1 MNLTMNINFV
11 SATRAASSLALAVLL
26 ICASSNAFP
35 AHAQKRR
42 VRPASTTNVSSRSL
56 TVRTEPLAIIWL
68 DEVRRGVSDQSGKLH
83 ITKVSPGRHTLRV
96 RANGFSERQLSI
108 LPAQRGI
115 ITIKLTRTTD
125 AAELAFQEAEALR
138 EKARDGESRQAA
150 KAAYE
155 RALQLRAAYPAAHVG
170 LARVLLDLNDYNAAL
185 AEIARARRTRPV
197 YPEASAVEGRILRED
212 ADPAG
217 AITAFR
223 RSIREARGF
232 QPEAHTGLARVL
244 EDQGQYAE
252 ATTEFRTAIN
262 QLSDTEPALYQL
274 LGAAYEK
281 QQNYKEAVAAYEKYL
296 QLAPEGTY
304 ASAIR
309 SFIDQLKKQAAE
321 QQTPQV

>member
-26 ICASSNAFP
+26 IASSNTFL

-42 VRPASTTNVSSRSL
+42 ARPASTTNVSPRSI
-56 TVRTEPLAIIWL
+56 TIRTEPQAIVWL
-68 DEVRRGVSDQSGKLH
+68 DEVRRGVSDQSGKLD
-83 ITKVSPGRHTLRV
+83 ITKVLPGRHALRV
-96 RANGFSERQLSI
+96 RAAGFSERTLPV
-108 LPAQRGI
+108 LPAQRGL

-138 EKARDGESRQAA
+138 EKAHDDESKQAA

-155 RALQLRAAYPAAHVG
+155 RALRLRPAHPAARVG
-170 LARVLLDLNDYNAAL
+170 LARVMLELNDYNAAL
-185 AEIARARRTRPV
+185 AEIAAARRTRPV

-223 RSIREARGF
+223 RSIREARGL

-244 EDQGQYAE
+244 EDQGKYAE

>member
-1 MNLTMNINFV
+1 MNTNFV
-11 SATRAASSLALAVLL
+11 SATRVASSLALAVLL
-26 ICASSNAFP
+26 IASSNAFP
-35 AHAQKRR
+35 AHAQRR
-42 VRPASTTNVSSRSL
+42 RARPATASATNFSSRSIN
-56 TVRTEPLAIIWL
+56 VRTEPLAIVWL
-68 DEVRRGVSDQSGKLH
+68 DEVRRGTTDPSGKLD
-83 ITKVSPGRHTLRV
+83 ITKVSPGRHALRV
-96 RANGFSERQLSI
+96 RANGFSERM
-108 LPAQRGI
+108 LPVLTGRGLF
-115 ITIKLTRTTD
+115 TIKLTRTTD
-125 AAELAFQEAEALR
+125 AAVLAFQEAEALR
-138 EKARDGESRQAA
+138 EKARDDESKQAA

-155 RALQLRAAYPAAHVG
+155 RALRLRSAYPAARVG

-185 AEIARARRTRPV
+185 AEIAHARRARPV

-223 RSIREARGF
+223 RSIREARGL

-244 EDQGQYAE
+244 EDQGKYAE

-274 LGAAYEK
+274 LGAVYEK
-281 QQNYKEAVAAYEKYL
+281 QGNYKDAVAAYEKYL

-321 QQTPQV
+321 QATP

>member
-1 MNLTMNINFV
+1 MRTKLV
-11 SATRAASSLALAVLL
+11 SASRAASSLAFAVLL
-26 ICASSNAFP
+26 ICVLSNAFP
-35 AHAQKRR
+35 THAQKRR
-42 VRPASTTNVSSRSL
+42 ARPATASTTNSSSRSIN
-56 TVRTEPLAIIWL
+56 VRTEPQAIVWL
-68 DEVRRGVSDQSGKLH
+68 DEVRRGASDQSGKLD
-83 ITKVSPGRHTLRV
+83 ITKVSPGRHALRV
-96 RANGFSERQLSI
+96 RAVGFSERT
-108 LPAQRGI
+108 LPVLATQRGI

-125 AAELAFQEAEALR
+125 AAELAFQEAETLR
-138 EKARDGESRQAA
+138 EKARDDESKQAA

-155 RALQLRAAYPAAHVG
+155 RALRFRAAYPAAHVG
-170 LARVLLDLNDYNAAL
+170 LARVMLELNDYNSAL
-185 AEIARARRTRPV
+185 AEIAAARRARPV

-223 RSIREARGF
+223 RSIREARGL

-274 LGAAYEK
+274 LGAAHEK

-296 QLAPEGTY
+296 QLAPEGNY

-321 QQTPQV
+321 QQTPQD

>member
-1 MNLTMNINFV
+1 MNIKNIKFV
-11 SATRAASSLALAVLL
+11 SMTRAASSLALAMLL
-26 ICASSNAFP
+26 IASSNVFSV
-35 AHAQKRR
+35 HAQKRR
-42 VRPASTTNVSSRSL
+42 VRPGSTTNVSSRSIN
-56 TVRTEPLAIIWL
+56 VRTEPLAIVWL
-68 DEVRRGVSDQSGKLH
+68 DEVRRGTSDQSGKLD

-96 RANGFSERQLSI
+96 RANGFSERT
-108 LPAQRGI
+108 LPVLATGRGI

-138 EKARDGESRQAA
+138 EKARDDESRRAA

-155 RALQLRAAYPAAHVG
+155 RALRLRAAYPAARVG

-185 AEIARARRTRPV
+185 DEIAAARRVRPV

-217 AITAFR
+217 AVAAFR
-223 RSIREARGF
+223 RSIREARGL

-244 EDQGQYAE
+244 EDQGKYAE
-252 ATTEFRTAIN
+252 ATTEFRAAIN

-321 QQTPQV
+321 QQTPQG